1 MANKEVVI
9 GENDK
14 KIQFGLGT
22 TLVIA
27 AMVIVAVIIYRN
39 FIMDQFYSSYKE
51 IMTVAREDDGTTT
64 YIPYGEDMLLKYG
77 RDGITAID
85 AKGKKVWSASYD
97 MKNPK
102 AVVCDK
108 SVAVADIENKQ
119 LVIFDEK
126 GNAQNVEV
134 VLPISQVYVSKQ
146 GIAAVVLE
154 DDMAHY
160 IKLCDED
167 TQYCEIKTRNKED
180 GYPISVA
187 YSPDGKKLVTSYIHV
202 TGEVTENMV
211 TFYNMSDVGQNYE
224 NEIVM
229 ALDMGE
235 SMVPKVDFI
244 DDENVIILS
253 DNKFYIYNMKEIPY
267 LVYESKEYSQ
277 NIKSVSYD
285 DEYVSVVTE
294 DASTGKKTLTVFSV
308 KGKKTGEA
316 SVDIEYDKMITS
328 GKDTIFYS
336 EKEIVIYTEK
346 GNKKYNSIIEGN
358 DFSAIQYN
366 EKNMYYFIDEHNI
379 KLIKLQKGE

>member
-1 MANKEVVI
+1 
-9 GENDK
+9 
-14 KIQFGLGT
+14 
-22 TLVIA
+22 
-27 AMVIVAVIIYRN
+27 
-39 FIMDQFYSSYKE
+39 
-51 IMTVAREDDGTTT
+51 
-64 YIPYGEDMLLKYG
+64 
-77 RDGITAID
+77 
-85 AKGKKVWSASYD
+85 
-97 MKNPK
+97 
-102 AVVCDK
+102 
-108 SVAVADIENKQ
+108 
-119 LVIFDEK
+119 
-126 GNAQNVEV
+126 
-134 VLPISQVYVSKQ
+134 
-146 GIAAVVLE
+146 
-154 DDMAHY
+154 
-160 IKLCDED
+160 
-167 TQYCEIKTRNKED
+167 
-180 GYPISVA
+180 
-187 YSPDGKKLVTSYIHV
+187 
-202 TGEVTENMV
+202 
-211 TFYNMSDVGQNYE
+211 
-224 NEIVM
+224 M

-336 EKEIVIYTEK
+336 DKEIVIYTEK
-346 GNKKYNSIIEGN
+346 GNKKYNSTIEGN